1 MSGFKYLSG
10 ASASSSVNVNFP
22 SKIEVTEKKA
32 PTDQSI
38 EILHEM
44 EDKALN
50 SVIAKVSGCENNIVL
65 WEAYFSE
72 LACLSFE
79 RMGLLTLRMRINGK
93 VYMRSVRVKEK
104 IMNHL
109 HKAVELHESRALHM
123 FDLNNDIQ
131 RLILFEIGVM
141 MASCIID
148 GNGGDNN
155 LMFDVV
161 NRMAEI
167 GVTEFSVTKME
178 DELNK

>member
-1 MSGFKYLSG
+1 MSSRFNYFG

-22 SKIEVTEKKA
+22 STIEVTEKKA
-32 PTDQSI
+32 PTDQSV
-38 EILHEM
+38 ELLHEM

-50 SVIAKVSGCENNIVL
+50 SVIAKVSGCDNNIIL

-72 LACLSFE
+72 AACLSFE
-79 RMGLLTLRMRINGK
+79 RMGILTLRMKINGK

-109 HKAVELHESRALHM
+109 HKAVELHESRALRM
-123 FDLNNDIQ
+123 FDLNMDLQ
-131 RLILFEIGVM
+131 QLILFELGVM
-141 MASCIID
+141 MASCIIE
-148 GNGGDNN
+148 GNGGENS

-161 NRMAEI
+161 NRMATI
-167 GVTEFSVTKME
+167 GVTEFSATKME